1 MQGTVVTMLMILAGL
16 GNHNKENDNVD
27 LPPALNDSAN
37 QRYADPVAPPVYPPN
52 VAGAFNAGY
61 APSHSVGHVLHETL
75 ISFFLGH
82 DDDVM
87 TEKDIES
94 ALHAGAYSGLN
105 DYPPSAVLSFE
116 GPR

>member
-1 MQGTVVTMLMILAGL
+1 MQGTVVTMLLILGGL
-16 GNHNKENDNVD
+16 GSHSKENDDVK
-27 LPPALNDSAN
+27 LPPALNDDAVMGD
-37 QRYADPVAPPVYPPN
+37 AKPIAMPVYPQYAPPLI
-52 VAGAFNAGY
+52 NAGP
-61 APSHSVGHVLHETL
+61 APGHSCGYVLHQTL

-87 TEKDIES
+87 TAKEIEA